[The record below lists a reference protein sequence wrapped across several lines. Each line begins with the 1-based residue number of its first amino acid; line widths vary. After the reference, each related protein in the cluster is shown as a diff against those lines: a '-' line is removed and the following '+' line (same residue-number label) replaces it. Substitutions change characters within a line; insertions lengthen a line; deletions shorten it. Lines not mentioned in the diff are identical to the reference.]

1 MAKKIPLRQC
11 LGCRE
16 MKPKQELVRVVRD
29 KEGNVSID
37 SKGKAPGRGAY
48 VCHSPDCLRKA
59 LRSKALDRSLE
70 VTIPPEINERL
81 MAELEAADGTE

>member
-29 KEGNVSID
+29 KEGNISID